1 LGQKEAPGLGTG
13 SLDERRRLRV
23 QQIGDVARSGAAV
36 TVQVELR
43 VEELAVAVEAHP
55 AVVTGARRAVVAH
68 VPLAHVRGLV
78 TQALELEVVVGQ
90 PVAGRVARHV
100 VDDAVAARVLAGD
113 DGRAIWRAERR
124 GVKRPEAH
132 CAFAGEA
139 VHVWRLHVRMPARAE
154 LVEAQVVDQDHE
166 QVGPRHGRRR

>member
-1 LGQKEAPGLGTG
+1 MTLGRLVAAVAGKVQGAVGSLVGVRVDRLVGQKEAPGLGTG

-68 VPLAHVRGLV
+68 VPLAHVRRLV
-78 TQALELEVVVGQ
+78 TQAL
-90 PVAGRVARHV
+90 
-100 VDDAVAARVLAGD
+100 
-113 DGRAIWRAERR
+113 
-124 GVKRPEAH
+124 
-132 CAFAGEA
+132 
-139 VHVWRLHVRMPARAE
+139 
-154 LVEAQVVDQDHE
+154 
-166 QVGPRHGRRR
+166 